1 MKKVLL
7 GIVALAIIV
16 AACNSKKE
24 KSDAETLTKND
35 SVVVDQKDST
45 AVNTKIEVDNDGS
58 LYISSDE
65 QYHLRIIS
73 KQDESKP
80 AKILLRNDISGRIY
94 DMERVISASGE
105 KYQDVDGNYF
115 WLKGDNFS
123 FGKADKVVAEGSIA
137 GKPKEEH

>member
-35 SVVVDQKDST
+35 SVVVKQKDST

-65 QYHLRIIS
+65 QYHFRIIS
-73 KQDESKP
+73 KQEDSKP

>member
-65 QYHLRIIS
+65 QYHFRIIS

-115 WLKGDNFS
+115 WLKGYNFS

>member
-1 MKKVLL
+1 MKKVFF
-7 GIVALAIIV
+7 GIAALAIIV

-24 KSDAETLTKND
+24 KSEAETLTKND
-35 SVVVDQKDST
+35 SVAVEKKDST
-45 AVNTKIEVDNDGS
+45 AVNTKIDIDNDGS

-65 QYHLRIIS
+65 QYHFRIIS
-73 KQDESKP
+73 KQDDSKP

-105 KYQDVDGNYF
+105 KYQDADGNYF
-115 WLKGDNFS
+115 WLKEDDFS

>member
-45 AVNTKIEVDNDGS
+45 AVNTKIEVNNDGS

-65 QYHLRIIS
+65 QYHFRIIS

>member
-58 LYISSDE
+58 LYISSNE
-65 QYHLRIIS
+65 QYHFRIIS